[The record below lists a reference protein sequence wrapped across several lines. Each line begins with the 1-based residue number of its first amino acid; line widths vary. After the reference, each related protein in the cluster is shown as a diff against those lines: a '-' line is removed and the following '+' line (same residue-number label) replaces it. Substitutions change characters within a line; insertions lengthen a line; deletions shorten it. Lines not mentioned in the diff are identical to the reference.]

1 MLGMNL
7 HRISQN
13 HKGSSEDADLTL
25 KRSEDIST
33 KPIRPFFKK
42 RLVTMIAKMA
52 PLFKFTLR
60 CDHLG
65 LVVLL

>member
-1 MLGMNL
+1 MYL

-13 HKGSSEDADLTL
+13 HKGSSEDVDLTL
-25 KRSEDIST
+25 KRNEDILA
-33 KPIRPFFKK
+33 KPIRPFFEK
-42 RLVTMIAKMA
+42 RLVTMITKMA
-52 PLFKFTLR
+52 PLFSFTLR

>member
-1 MLGMNL
+1 MYL

-13 HKGSSEDADLTL
+13 HKGSSEDVDLTL
-25 KRSEDIST
+25 KRSEGIST
-33 KPIRPFFKK
+33 KPIRPFFEK
-42 RLVTMIAKMA
+42 RLVTIITKMA
-52 PLFKFTLR
+52 PLFSFTLR